1 MPRLSLFA
9 ASPTGKARVGVHSRV
24 FVGNGPF
31 LLALDVATGKPAP
44 GFGGEGRLDLKQGVL
59 GDLKDGRYA
68 LQSPPAIFGDVVI
81 RIEQR
86 RRLTDRGRLRR
97 RAGMGRPNGQVA
109 VDLSGRSGRG
119 GA

>member
-1 MPRLSLFA
+1 
-9 ASPTGKARVGVHSRV
+9 V

-68 LQSPPAIFGDVVI
+68 LQSPPPIFGDVVI
-81 RIEQR
+81 TGSSNGEGSP
-86 RRLTDRGRLRR
+86 TAGAYGDVRGWDARTGKLLWTFQGE
-97 RAGMGRPNGQVA
+97 AVA
-109 VDLSGRSGRG
+109 VGRNAVLDGEIVHRGSDGPSGLC
-119 GA
+119 